1 MPSRRS
7 ASKLLFTLRSGDH
20 AFEYQWHSMQHRRG
34 NDIGSAGS
42 THINYNFHHADGMT
56 SIMPLMLKRDAG
68 GSQAAESPWG
78 DAAGRSINAR
88 WACAGGAANFH
99 FQMPGP

>member
-1 MPSRRS
+1 MVSSCSLCRHAAVQAIVHHTGAP
-7 ASKLLFTLRSGDH
+7 GDH

-56 SIMPLMLKRDAG
+56 SIMPLMLKREAG
-68 GSQAAESPWG
+68 GSQAAEVPVG
-78 DAAGRSINAR
+78 GRCGSQ
-88 WACAGGAANFH
+88 H
-99 FQMPGP
+99 